1 MPTSLQASVPSARRR
16 ALNSGSTH
24 ALATSFEPPDGP
36 IDSAHSEKRRPTAGL
51 SGAAQATTSAQVRRL
66 IEEEHDRR
74 WAYQPDSSQDSS
86 FQSRFLSYAD

>member
-1 MPTSLQASVPSARRR
+1 MSRHTQNQSAKES
-16 ALNSGSTH
+16 AKE
-24 ALATSFEPPDGP
+24 AA
-36 IDSAHSEKRRPTAGL
+36 AHSEKRRPTAGL
-51 SGAAQATTSAQVRRL
+51 SGAAQATTSAQARRL